1 MRRLEG
7 NWRDFMDIGS
17 ITLAIAITGAV
28 TGILGL
34 VFNFL
39 NTWRAF
45 DRDKIKLKVIPKL
58 SMFVSER
65 HNYDFLCIEVINVGF
80 VPVTL
85 SRIVFTPDG
94 KDKELHFDQH
104 PQYLVKLPIRLEPRD
119 SVTINA
125 SPNLHT
131 SPEFASISQALAYTA
146 CGRKFYGTSP
156 ALKGMVKKLRDRL

>member
-1 MRRLEG
+1 
-7 NWRDFMDIGS
+7 MDMGS

-58 SMFVSER
+58 AYFFSSYGSDEA
-65 HNYDFLCIEVINVGF
+65 LSIEVINVGF

-85 SRIVFTPDG
+85 SRVVFPRDG
-94 KDKELHFDQH
+94 TDEELHFRQH
-104 PQYLVKLPIRLEPRD
+104 PQQEVKLPVRLEPRD
-119 SVTINA
+119 SITIFA
-125 SPNLHT
+125 PIDLHS
-131 SPEFASISQALAYTA
+131 SPEFANVSVARAWTA
-146 CGRKFYGTSP
+146 CGRTFQGASP
-156 ALKGMVKKLRDRL
+156 ALQKVVQKLRDKLRKS